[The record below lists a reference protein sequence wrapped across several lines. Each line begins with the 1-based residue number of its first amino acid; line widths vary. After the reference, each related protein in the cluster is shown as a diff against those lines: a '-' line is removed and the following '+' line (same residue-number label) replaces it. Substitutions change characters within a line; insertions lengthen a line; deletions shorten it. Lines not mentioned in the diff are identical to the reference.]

1 MRGLKWIAG
10 LLAMVLAGPAGAVDE
25 TLLESLGV
33 ERLDLPGATGVLLW
47 LPGENG
53 FHGRERETI
62 RSVHARGLSVW
73 RVDLHAGAFATP
85 GRGSLHQFDAGAVAG
100 LVDLAA
106 RDGRRVFIVA
116 AGRGAA
122 FALRVAR
129 EWTLRGD
136 PARPLAGAILFSPN
150 LTADRP
156 EIGRPIEFDPVVDVT
171 RLPVVIVQAHS
182 ARLDQFEQLAERL
195 RAGGSAAYRWALDD
209 GAELIYGESGRGPDR
224 SNVLL
229 RAVQMLGR
237 HAGWMDAPHAADD
250 GAPLALPPR
259 SKFDTALTAIEPP
272 REAPGL
278 ALADVDGRPLS
289 LDEFRGEVVLLS
301 FWATWCPPCVEELPS
316 MNRLRARL
324 YERGLRVVGVDV
336 GETAAQMRAFL
347 KRVDVAFPN
356 LLDVEASAA
365 ARWNVHAFP
374 TSFVIDRDGRIRYG
388 IVGALDWERAENMGP
403 IEALLDKSVGNEK
416 PR

>member
-1 MRGLKWIAG
+1 MTQRLKRHRPSLRRQLLLGILVPTVAVVALNTVMLYRQALAAADTAYDRT
-10 LLAMVLAGPAGAVDE
+10 LLATAK
-25 TLLESLGV
+25 SLG
-33 ERLDLPGATGVLLW
+33 
-47 LPGENG
+47 
-53 FHGRERETI
+53 
-62 RSVHARGLSVW
+62 
-73 RVDLHAGAFATP
+73 
-85 GRGSLHQFDAGAVAG
+85 
-100 LVDLAA
+100 
-106 RDGRRVFIVA
+106 
-116 AGRGAA
+116 
-122 FALRVAR
+122 
-129 EWTLRGD
+129 
-136 PARPLAGAILFSPN
+136 
-150 LTADRP
+150 
-156 EIGRPIEFDPVVDVT
+156 
-171 RLPVVIVQAHS
+171 
-182 ARLDQFEQLAERL
+182 EQLAL
-195 RAGGSAAYRWALDD
+195 
-209 GAELIYGESGRGPDR
+209 
-224 SNVLL
+224 VT
-229 RAVQMLGR
+229 
-237 HAGWMDAPHAADD
+237 AADD